1 MTARPAIL
9 VLTHLAM
16 LAAGFAAGIYVLP
29 ILTAQ
34 PGASAGQV
42 QAISQQARYAG
53 TFRKDLAGSDALHWA
68 SGRLHVSASALA
80 FEGSV
85 APGPDYRIYLAPAFV
100 DNKEAFLRIKDQSLQ
115 VGELKTFGNFHR
127 GFAGRG
133 GSLPVRGGGDLVRAV
148 RAVYRR
154 GGVSVGTACRSRRGA
169 MAPIGCTRPK
179 EKRADPDNR
188 PNEPRKTSRRRR
200 YESQATARAGMG
212 ACRAG
217 IRRQY
222 SEAVTQADGG
232 AGLVLAGN
240 HGAHAV

>member
-16 LAAGFAAGIYVLP
+16 LAVGFAAGVYVLP

-42 QAISQQARYAG
+42 RAISQQARYAG

-68 SGRLHVSASALA
+68 SGRLHVSAHALA

-115 VGELKTFGNFHR
+115 VGELKTFGNFTVDLP
-127 GFAGRG
+127 AGVDPSRYA
-133 GSLPVRGGGDLVRAV
+133 AV
-148 RAVYRR
+148 VIWCERFGQFIGAAGYR
-154 GGVSVGTACRSRRGA
+154 
-169 MAPIGCTRPK
+169 
-179 EKRADPDNR
+179 
-188 PNEPRKTSRRRR
+188 
-200 YESQATARAGMG
+200 
-212 ACRAG
+212 
-217 IRRQY
+217 
-222 SEAVTQADGG
+222 
-232 AGLVLAGN
+232 
-240 HGAHAV
+240 